1 MRRLLLVSVFLLGA
15 CDAPQISLAGNALGT
30 TFSVSI
36 VEPPKPLDTDSLEGD
51 IVAALSR
58 IDLLASTWRDDSELS
73 VFNAD
78 QSIDWIVVSPEFC
91 DALVRT
97 LEVSAQT
104 DGTFDVTAGPLV
116 NLWGFGPDGS
126 VSEPPSDAAID
137 RAMQSVGYEK
147 IETDC
152 DEGLVRKDVADMY
165 VDLSGWAKG
174 LAVDEVAELLD
185 TKGVANYL
193 VEIGGEVR
201 VKGYNSRKENW
212 AVGIEA
218 PSTSQRVPRS
228 VVRVTNTSVATS
240 GDYRNYFEHD
250 GHHYSHTID
259 PRTGRPAAHRL
270 AAVTVVHPSA
280 AYADALATALLV
292 LGPTNGPALAGDLN
306 LAAYFLVRE
315 NGDVTEIT
323 TTAFDTLSTS

>member
-1 MRRLLLVSVFLLGA
+1 LHRLLLVSVFLLSA

-30 TFSVSI
+30 TFNVSI
-36 VEPPKPLDTDSLEGD
+36 VEPPEPLDTDSLEGE
-51 IVAALSR
+51 IVATLSR

-73 VFNAD
+73 AFNAD
-78 QSIDWIVVSPEFC
+78 HSIDWIVVSPEFC

-97 LEVSAQT
+97 IEVSAQT

-152 DEGLVRKDVADMY
+152 DEGLVRKDVANMY

-174 LAVDEVAELLD
+174 LAVDEVAELLE

-228 VVRVTNTSVATS
+228 VVRVSNTSVATS

-259 PRTGRPAAHRL
+259 PRTGRPVAHRL